1 MCIAIYKPE
10 GKLISQETLQQCY
23 NANSDGAG
31 YMFHKGDKLYVK
43 KGFFSFADFWKSY
56 KRDKNKEAV
65 IHFRIKTHGLIN
77 EANCHPYKINDNFAF
92 VHNGMITGY
101 TDPTKSDTWLFN
113 EDVLQPFVA
122 KWGNLGLF
130 EDPVKKLIESR
141 IGYSKLIFMDN
152 TGNTKIFNE
161 EKGVWDEGIWYSN
174 TSYKKPA
181 PYVPLPA
188 PTTGWMGHYSGQR
201 DKVEP
206 YYSKAVN
213 YYDRQ
218 TWAYKKQTV
227 EIGIVVQLHNG
238 LWDKD
243 TQQWFGKDIEWEI
256 VAVNGDYSVDLITYD
271 TLDPNKADFLYN
283 IRFSDFEIVLEEE
296 DPVGDNEADGFGQGD
311 IYDYRSI

>member
-10 GKLISQETLQQCY
+10 GKLLSQETLEQCY

-31 YMFHKGDKLYVK
+31 YMFHKSGKLYVK

-56 KRDKNKEAV
+56 KRDKTKECV
-65 IHFRIKTHGLIN
+65 LHFRIKTHGLIDK
-77 EANCHPYKINDNFAF
+77 ANCHPYNITNDFAF
-92 VHNGMITGY
+92 VHNGMISGY
-101 TDPTKSDTWLFN
+101 TDPNKSDTWLFN
-113 EDVLQPFVA
+113 EAILQPLVS
-122 KWGNLGLF
+122 KWGKLSLF
-130 EDPVKKLIESR
+130 DDPVKKLIEAK

-152 TGNTKIFNE
+152 EGHTEIFNE
-161 EKGVWDEGIWYSN
+161 DKGTWDDGVWYSN
-174 TSYKKPA
+174 SSYKKPA
-181 PYVPLPA
+181 PYVPVA
-188 PTTGWMGHYSGQR
+188 PVTGWMGHYSGQR

-271 TLDPNKADFLYN
+271 TEDPRKADFLYN